1 MSAGLTPEARR
12 AVEQFVRPLY
22 AGLDGVQTFDRV
34 ERLARRAAALRG
46 PEPVDEALLDLLLL
60 LHGVVDRLGS
70 LAAGGRLDL
79 FLKGLGL
86 PEELVRRTRA
96 GLPRL
101 ADDPRGPEEE
111 LLHDALLL
119 ESSGVAAAAV
129 RLMAAGKKRLPLA
142 RALALRTPALVV
154 QGTRDPFGT
163 PEEVA
168 GYTLSPAIELVWI
181 EDGDH
186 SLKPRASSGRTE
198 KENLAAAVEAVAGFL
213 ERRLS

>member
-1 MSAGLTPEARR
+1 VSGGLTPEARR

-34 ERLARRAAALRG
+34 ERLALRAAALRG
-46 PEPVDEALLDLLLL
+46 AEPVDEALLELLLL
-60 LHGVVDRLGS
+60 LHGAVDRLGS

-86 PEELVRRTRA
+86 PEELVRRARA

-101 ADDPRGPEEE
+101 ADEPRGPEEE

-119 ESSGVAAAAV
+119 ESAGVAAAAG

-142 RALALRTPALVV
+142 RALALLDPGPPAERYRTPRGAAL
-154 QGTRDPFGT
+154 GAARRRGA
-163 PEEVA
+163 EE
-168 GYTLSPAIELVWI
+168 WI
-181 EDGDH
+181 AA
-186 SLKPRASSGRTE
+186 LR
-198 KENLAAAVEAVAGFL
+198 AAVEREV
-213 ERRLS
+213 E

>member
-46 PEPVDEALLDLLLL
+46 PDPVDAALLELLLL

-86 PEELVRRTRA
+86 PEELVRRARA

-119 ESSGVAAAAV
+119 ESAGVAAAAG
-129 RLMAAGKKRLPLA
+129 RLMTAGKKRLPLT
-142 RALALRTPALVV
+142 RALILLDPGPPAERYRTPRGAALGAERRRGAEEWIAALRA
-154 QGTRDPFGT
+154 
-163 PEEVA
+163 
-168 GYTLSPAIELVWI
+168 AIER
-181 EDGDH
+181 E
-186 SLKPRASSGRTE
+186 
-198 KENLAAAVEAVAGFL
+198 VE
-213 ERRLS
+213 